1 MDFAELQ
8 ARLGLRFQQPDLLAQ
23 ALTHRSFL
31 NEQPDET
38 LGDNERLEF
47 LGDSILDFIITN
59 MLFHRYPDM
68 QEGEMTRLRAALV
81 RTDTLAELA
90 AACHIGEALRMGKG
104 EDSSGGRRRRTIL
117 CDAFEAL
124 LGALFLDQ
132 GLAAVEAFVLPLLAP
147 RADYIL
153 AEGLHRD
160 ARSTLQEWSQ
170 AAYNITPV
178 YRVVEAAGPDHDKAF
193 TVEVMIGEQAVGR
206 GAGKSKQLAAQ
217 AAARAVLRRIE
228 AGELQAGTA
237 SAAAEL

>member
-1 MDFAELQ
+1 MDFAEFQ
-8 ARLGLRFQQPDLLAQ
+8 ARLGLHFQQPDLLAQ

-68 QEGEMTRLRAALV
+68 PEGEMTRLRAALV
-81 RTDTLAELA
+81 RTETLAELA

-132 GLAAVEAFVLPLLAP
+132 GLAVVEGFVLPLLAP

-160 ARSTLQEWSQ
+160 ARSMLQEWSQ
-170 AAYNITPV
+170 AVHNITPV
-178 YRVVEAAGPDHDKAF
+178 YKVVEAAGPDHDKAF
-193 TVEVMIGEQAVGR
+193 TVEVMIGEQVVGR
-206 GAGKSKQLAAQ
+206 GVGKSKQLAAQ

-228 AGELQAGTA
+228 AGELQTGTVI
-237 SAAAEL
+237 SGG